1 VLWIAVGVGGA
12 LGALARHLIGAGV
25 GRIAGQPIPWAT
37 ATVNVLGCIC
47 AGALAG
53 AMAAGRLQMSANTR
67 AFVFVGLLGGF
78 TTFSAFALDTL
89 TLVNGGRP
97 ATAMWNVAGQVGIG
111 LLGVFGAYALAL
123 KAS

>member
-1 VLWIAVGVGGA
+1 VLWIAVGVGGG
-12 LGALARHLIGAGV
+12 LGALARHLIGGGIA
-25 GRIAGQPIPWAT
+25 RLAGQPVPWAT
-37 ATVNVLGCIC
+37 AVVNVLGCVC

-53 AMAAGRLQMSANTR
+53 GIASGRLQMSAGAR
-67 AFVFVGLLGGF
+67 AFVFVGILGGF

-89 TLVNGGRP
+89 TLVNSGRS

-123 KAS
+123 KVS